1 MLRRTKKHQKKL
13 AKLVLAALLF
23 TGGGHGLMSPSVAE
37 AADPV
42 TVTVTGYSSSS
53 GFAPDPSTMKYYS
66 YDYGYYYA
74 YAPTDG
80 TVTVLNLAQ
89 GTAVGAW
96 SDPMHVAGHFGS
108 GTSGASGV
116 TVNMTGTDVVVS
128 NLYGGFAVGT
138 GSSSTDLGTASDNT
152 VNISAGKVSTR
163 VAGGYS
169 ITTAAAAQYYSYY
182 GGNAD
187 GNTVTISGD
196 AEVGKVAGGSSYYGG
211 ANNNKVFIKDDAV
224 TKSVSGGEAEYFY
237 GVNTDVSGNTVTISG
252 NAVVDGTVYGGNSN
266 AEPYYSETLDT
277 SANANGNTVTIS
289 DKVAVSGSVYGGYTY
304 GYYAKEANANG
315 NTVTISGDAAVGGG
329 VTGGLTYSMYYYDS
343 DSGSYVGGS
352 ANNNTVTI
360 SGKAVGES
368 VYGGKSSYGSA
379 DSNIVTISGETV
391 ISGKGE
397 YDYGYYVTVK
407 IYGGSSSSGNADGN
421 KVAVSENVSVGVDT
435 NRVYI
440 YGGSSSSGNADSN
453 IVTVSDAAAIGEKS
467 ADYGYVYLYGGYTQK
482 NGSADG
488 NKVTISD
495 DAVIGSNSSKGV
507 YVNIYGGYAYYGS
520 TSNNT
525 VTIGDDAVVGGN
537 NYAVVYGAYGY
548 GIANENRV
556 DISGNAVV
564 GEKAASVYGAYGYG
578 ASTGNTVT
586 ISGKASVGSEGSA
599 HIYGSYTSS
608 GAEGDVVNNN
618 TVTISGEAVVGYG
631 YVTGASSSNGTVS
644 NNTVTISEKAVVG
657 GASEERI
664 YGGSSS
670 SGTVSNNTVTIRD
683 EAAVSSESQIYIYG
697 GYTGY
702 GASADNN
709 TVTIRDKAAVT
720 GASRLDISGGYSSYG
735 SAGSNSVV
743 FSDDTAVTVSKNAE
757 SSAETQIRISGGYS
771 YSGSSADNNEIA
783 ASGNAVVGSGADRL
797 YIFGGFAQN
806 ATATAKENKVTF
818 SGKASVGSDASYVS
832 IYGGGG
838 TIVDTYYYYYY
849 SYTFSA
855 AAADN
860 NTVTISGSAAVGAN
874 ASYVS
879 IYGGQSYSNSSNENT
894 VTISDNAVVGS
905 SYAVVYGGYAGGNG
919 SAGTEASVN
928 ADKNTV
934 TISNNAVVGGD
945 YDANVIGGNSSKGSA
960 NDNTVTISDNAVVG
974 GGYGASIYGGESY
987 SSSANNNTVTIS
999 DSAVVG
1005 SEYAY
1010 IMGAYG
1016 SSTANDNTVTISGNA
1031 AVAAGSETHASSVS
1045 ILGAYA
1051 SAYGIEEGGA
1061 SNNAVTIRDDATVG
1075 SYAYSVS
1082 IYGAQSYYGIVSNNT
1097 VTISNNAVVATHSG
1111 TDSYYSMQIMGGQS
1125 YYGIAENNT
1134 VTISGGTVGDAD
1146 NYKNGRITGGSSY
1159 VEATGNTV
1167 TIEGDTT
1174 TVYAGAVVGG
1184 YSQYTENTS
1193 ANTTDNTVTINAKEV
1208 EVGLVYGGRTDKGNA
1223 SENTVTI
1230 TNGSVTGK
1238 VSSPGYYYGIAA
1250 VAGGYVV
1257 KNGDATSNTVELN
1270 GVTVSVPE
1278 NDGSGGSPV
1287 SLLSSSAA
1295 SPVSITLAVVGGYSG
1310 TGNATGNT
1318 VKLQD
1323 TIISGGVYGGAG
1335 DSPSDTGDSSTRDL
1349 VTGNTLVL
1357 GGINTVNG
1365 EVTNFETI
1373 KLTDTVAWS
1382 SGTTVLKADQ
1392 FTDNA
1397 DGTRASLD
1405 VTDAETNLATA
1416 TSGQMKLLAS
1426 DTENDFK
1433 TLSLIYSGSDSPVSL
1448 SETNLSKIL
1457 KTGEQTP
1464 ESQPTNGVTLTSAST
1479 QIVSLD
1485 ADNSFKNVLY
1495 KVESIPSKISLG
1507 EMTWGTGRDLDGLA
1521 FGENATIDA
1530 SQLSFGGT
1538 DNTPLKAN
1546 DSMTLVSG
1554 AAGISAIPAANI
1566 TQPGE
1571 GKGTVAVEFTDS
1583 NNITFNATA
1592 SGTVGTDG
1600 SDVKYTVSSVATDK
1614 VTLGSLTWG
1623 TTAEMPDSSWTAS
1636 AATQIDATNFAY
1648 TGTATTTTP
1657 WKKDTPVATILNIP
1671 GLTAESPVTT
1681 AVGKT
1686 VGVTYTNDAGVSF
1699 TATAKGHVGSTADA
1713 VNYVVDEVT
1722 LTEVDLSGWTNIE
1735 TAVPDTWTADDGT
1748 VSVATGAKGI
1758 FDNLDVA
1765 PNRSLPILTM
1775 ANTFGALSGDNVY
1788 GSNDF
1793 SDTKNG
1799 ITVEGKQDR
1808 GVQLANGNKSLVYAA
1823 GTKNANS
1830 IDIGAVTWQQEAF
1843 DATTGYDFT
1852 NVSEIGTDKF
1862 DVTYAKPEDV
1872 AVNDSMTVLKAN
1884 ETLTAI
1890 VNELKTS
1897 SYKNYEIAPGVLM
1910 DGSITGTMSRSGNDV
1925 VFTAT
1930 ANQADKLTFT
1940 DVEWK
1945 DSGALLT
1952 RPANV
1957 MFAGADVDTAKI
1969 NFHNIQELAANSRMT
1984 LVSDFGET
1992 VGTITGDTFTVGSGL
2007 QGEGAASLSGTDLVF
2022 TAKTGAESLTPTEAT
2037 HETVMAMEAGTA
2049 VVAAGREYVD
2059 SAVEGLGLVSNMAP
2073 DGTSTFASM
2082 GGGVGRYKTGSHVD
2096 THTWSAVVAVGSKR
2110 EHKKGSLEWGVF
2122 AEYGRG
2128 NYTLHDDN
2136 GGRGDGNTHY
2146 AGGGLLAKWTNKHD
2160 VYTEASFRMG
2170 RMSDSASN
2178 MLRDVLGNTYGYDV
2192 HANYFGGHV
2201 GLGKIYKVK
2210 GNKDLDVYGKFFYT
2224 RRNGVDFDAGGN
2236 HYSLDSVASKLLRI
2250 GARYG
2255 SNDRKWNWYGG
2266 LAYEYEFG
2274 GESKGT
2280 VDGLAIR
2287 SASIKGASVRG
2298 EIGVRLEATKTNPW
2312 KADISIYG
2320 YGGKHRGI
2328 GGTVSVAYMF

>member
-1 MLRRTKKHQKKL
+1 M
-13 AKLVLAALLF
+13 
-23 TGGGHGLMSPSVAE
+23 
-37 AADPV
+37 
-42 TVTVTGYSSSS
+42 
-53 GFAPDPSTMKYYS
+53 
-66 YDYGYYYA
+66 
-74 YAPTDG
+74 
-80 TVTVLNLAQ
+80 
-89 GTAVGAW
+89 
-96 SDPMHVAGHFGS
+96 
-108 GTSGASGV
+108 
-116 TVNMTGTDVVVS
+116 
-128 NLYGGFAVGT
+128 
-138 GSSSTDLGTASDNT
+138 
-152 VNISAGKVSTR
+152 
-163 VAGGYS
+163 
-169 ITTAAAAQYYSYY
+169 
-182 GGNAD
+182 
-187 GNTVTISGD
+187 
-196 AEVGKVAGGSSYYGG
+196 
-211 ANNNKVFIKDDAV
+211 
-224 TKSVSGGEAEYFY
+224 
-237 GVNTDVSGNTVTISG
+237 
-252 NAVVDGTVYGGNSN
+252 
-266 AEPYYSETLDT
+266 
-277 SANANGNTVTIS
+277 
-289 DKVAVSGSVYGGYTY
+289 
-304 GYYAKEANANG
+304 
-315 NTVTISGDAAVGGG
+315 
-329 VTGGLTYSMYYYDS
+329 
-343 DSGSYVGGS
+343 
-352 ANNNTVTI
+352 
-360 SGKAVGES
+360 
-368 VYGGKSSYGSA
+368 
-379 DSNIVTISGETV
+379 
-391 ISGKGE
+391 
-397 YDYGYYVTVK
+397 
-407 IYGGSSSSGNADGN
+407 
-421 KVAVSENVSVGVDT
+421 
-435 NRVYI
+435 
-440 YGGSSSSGNADSN
+440 
-453 IVTVSDAAAIGEKS
+453 
-467 ADYGYVYLYGGYTQK
+467 
-482 NGSADG
+482 
-488 NKVTISD
+488 
-495 DAVIGSNSSKGV
+495 
-507 YVNIYGGYAYYGS
+507 
-520 TSNNT
+520 
-525 VTIGDDAVVGGN
+525 
-537 NYAVVYGAYGY
+537 
-548 GIANENRV
+548 
-556 DISGNAVV
+556 
-564 GEKAASVYGAYGYG
+564 
-578 ASTGNTVT
+578 
-586 ISGKASVGSEGSA
+586 
-599 HIYGSYTSS
+599 
-608 GAEGDVVNNN
+608 
-618 TVTISGEAVVGYG
+618 
-631 YVTGASSSNGTVS
+631 
-644 NNTVTISEKAVVG
+644 
-657 GASEERI
+657 
-664 YGGSSS
+664 
-670 SGTVSNNTVTIRD
+670 
-683 EAAVSSESQIYIYG
+683 
-697 GYTGY
+697 
-702 GASADNN
+702 
-709 TVTIRDKAAVT
+709 
-720 GASRLDISGGYSSYG
+720 
-735 SAGSNSVV
+735 
-743 FSDDTAVTVSKNAE
+743 
-757 SSAETQIRISGGYS
+757 
-771 YSGSSADNNEIA
+771 
-783 ASGNAVVGSGADRL
+783 

-919 SAGTEASVN
+919 SAGTEASSN

-1016 SSTANDNTVTISGNA
+1016 SSTANDNAVTISGNA

-1051 SAYGIEEGGA
+1051 YAYGIEEGGA

-1223 SENTVTI
+1223 SDNMVTI

-1310 TGNATGNT
+1310 TGNAMGNT

-1382 SGTTVLKADQ
+1382 SGTTVLKAGQ

-1397 DGTRASLD
+1397 NGTRASLD

-1765 PNRSLPILTM
+1765 PNSSLPILTM

-1793 SDTKNG
+1793 SDTKNE
-1799 ITVEGKQDR
+1799 ITLAGKQDR

-1823 GTKNANS
+1823 GTKNTAS
-1830 IDIGAVTWQQEAF
+1830 VSFGAVEWQK
-1843 DATTGYDFT
+1843 DATLADAAAGYDFT

-1872 AVNDSMTVLKAN
+1872 AVNDSMTLLKAN

-1890 VNELKTS
+1890 VDELKTS

-1910 DGSITGTMSRSGNDV
+1910 DGSITGTMNRSGNDV

-1930 ANQADKLTFT
+1930 AKQSQQT
-1940 DVEWK
+1940 DLYQCGVEGQRRV
-1945 DSGALLT
+1945 DDPSGQHHLCRCGCRYGEDQLPQYT
-1952 RPANV
+1952 
-1957 MFAGADVDTAKI
+1957 GTGSQQQD
-1969 NFHNIQELAANSRMT
+1969 
-1984 LVSDFGET
+1984 DFG
-1992 VGTITGDTFTVGSGL
+1992 I
-2007 QGEGAASLSGTDLVF
+2007 
-2022 TAKTGAESLTPTEAT
+2022 
-2037 HETVMAMEAGTA
+2037 
-2049 VVAAGREYVD
+2049 R
-2059 SAVEGLGLVSNMAP
+2059 
-2073 DGTSTFASM
+2073 
-2082 GGGVGRYKTGSHVD
+2082 
-2096 THTWSAVVAVGSKR
+2096 
-2110 EHKKGSLEWGVF
+2110 
-2122 AEYGRG
+2122 
-2128 NYTLHDDN
+2128 
-2136 GGRGDGNTHY
+2136 
-2146 AGGGLLAKWTNKHD
+2146 
-2160 VYTEASFRMG
+2160 
-2170 RMSDSASN
+2170 
-2178 MLRDVLGNTYGYDV
+2178 LR
-2192 HANYFGGHV
+2192 
-2201 GLGKIYKVK
+2201 
-2210 GNKDLDVYGKFFYT
+2210 
-2224 RRNGVDFDAGGN
+2224 
-2236 HYSLDSVASKLLRI
+2236 
-2250 GARYG
+2250 
-2255 SNDRKWNWYGG
+2255 
-2266 LAYEYEFG
+2266 
-2274 GESKGT
+2274 
-2280 VDGLAIR
+2280 
-2287 SASIKGASVRG
+2287 
-2298 EIGVRLEATKTNPW
+2298 
-2312 KADISIYG
+2312 
-2320 YGGKHRGI
+2320 
-2328 GGTVSVAYMF
+2328 

>member
-1 MLRRTKKHQKKL
+1 MLRKAKKHQKKL
-13 AKLVLAALLF
+13 AKLVLAALLC
-23 TGGGHGLMSPSVAE
+23 TGGVYGLMSPSVAA
-37 AADPV
+37 AADP
-42 TVTVTGYSSSS
+42 VTVTGYSSSS

-89 GTAVGAW
+89 GIAEGAW

-211 ANNNKVFIKDDAV
+211 ANNNKVFIKEKAV

-252 NAVVDGTVYGGNSN
+252 NAVVNGTVYGGNSN

-289 DKVAVSGSVYGGYTY
+289 DKAAVSGSVYGGYTY

-315 NTVTISGDAAVGGG
+315 NKVTISGDAAVGGG

-360 SGKAVGES
+360 SGNSAVGYS
-368 VYGGKSSYGSA
+368 VYGGISGYGSA

-391 ISGKGE
+391 ISGKDE

-407 IYGGSSSSGNADGN
+407 IYGGSSSSGNADSN
-421 KVAVSENVSVGVDT
+421 IVTVSENVSVGVDT

-537 NYAVVYGAYGY
+537 NYAVIYGAYGY
-548 GIANENRV
+548 GTANENTV
-556 DISGNAVV
+556 TISGNAVV

-702 GASADNN
+702 GAGADNN

-743 FSDDTAVTVSKNAE
+743 FSDDTAVTVNKNAE

-783 ASGNAVVGSGADRL
+783 ASGNAVVGSGAGRL

-806 ATATAKENKVTF
+806 PDATAKENKVTF
-818 SGKASVGSDASYVS
+818 SGKAAVGSDASYVS

-838 TIVDTYYYYYY
+838 TIVDTYYYYY
-849 SYTFSA
+849 SYTYSA

-860 NTVTISGSAAVGAN
+860 NTVTISESAVVGAN

-879 IYGGQSYSNSSNENT
+879 IYGGQSYSSSANENT
-894 VTISDNAVVGS
+894 VTISDTVVVGS

-919 SAGTEASVN
+919 SAGPEASVN

-960 NDNTVTISDNAVVG
+960 NENTVTISDNAVVG
-974 GGYGASIYGGESY
+974 GGY
-987 SSSANNNTVTIS
+987 V
-999 DSAVVG
+999 
-1005 SEYAY
+1005 Y
-1010 IMGAYG
+1010 IQGAYG
-1016 SSTANDNTVTISGNA
+1016 ATTANDNTVTISDKA
-1031 AVAAGSETHASSVS
+1031 AVAAGSETQAAYVS
-1045 ILGAYA
+1045 IIGADA
-1051 SAYGIEEGGA
+1051 NAYGIEEGGA
-1061 SNNAVTIRDDATVG
+1061 SNNTVVISGDATVG
-1075 SYAYSVS
+1075 SYAYYAT
-1082 IYGAQSYYGIVSNNT
+1082 IYGAQSYYGNVSNNT
-1097 VTISNNAVVATHSG
+1097 VTISDNAVVATHSG
-1111 TDSYYSMQIMGGQS
+1111 TDSYYYMQIMGGQS

-1174 TVYAGAVVGG
+1174 KAYAGAVVGG
-1184 YSQYTENTS
+1184 YSQYTENTA

-1223 SENTVTI
+1223 SDNMVTI

-1335 DSPSDTGDSSTRDL
+1335 DSPSDSGNSSTRDL

-1382 SGTTVLKADQ
+1382 SGTTVLKAGQ

-1397 DGTRASLD
+1397 NGTRASLD

-1416 TSGQMKLLAS
+1416 TSGQIKLLAS

-1765 PNRSLPILTM
+1765 PNSSLPILTM

-1799 ITVEGKQDR
+1799 ITVAGKQDR

-1872 AVNDSMTVLKAN
+1872 AINDSMTLLKAN

-1890 VNELKTS
+1890 VDELKTS

-1910 DGSITGTMSRSGNDV
+1910 DGSITGTMNRSGNDV
-1925 VFTAT
+1925 VFTAK

-1945 DSGALLT
+1945 DSGALMT

-2007 QGEGAASLSGTDLVF
+2007 KGEGAASLSGTDLIF

-2110 EHKKGSLEWGVF
+2110 DHKKGNLEWGVF

-2274 GESKGT
+2274 GESKGS

>member
-1 MLRRTKKHQKKL
+1 MLRRAKKHQKKL
-13 AKLVLAALLF
+13 AKLVLAALLC
-23 TGGGHGLMSPSVAE
+23 TGGAYGLLHPSVAS
-37 AADPV
+37 AADP
-42 TVTVTGYSSSS
+42 VTVTGYSSSS

-80 TVTVLNLAQ
+80 TITVLNLAQ
-89 GTAVGAW
+89 GTAEGAW

-211 ANNNKVFIKDDAV
+211 ANNNKVFIKEKAV

-252 NAVVDGTVYGGNSN
+252 NAVVNGTVYGGNSN

-289 DKVAVSGSVYGGYTY
+289 DKAAVSGSVYGGYTY

-315 NTVTISGDAAVGGG
+315 NTVTISDKAVVGGSI
-329 VTGGLTYSMYYYDS
+329 TGGLTYSMYYYDS

-352 ANNNTVTI
+352 ANDNTVTI
-360 SGKAVGES
+360 SGNITVGDS
-368 VYGGKSSYGSA
+368 VYGGSSSYGSA
-379 DSNIVTISGETV
+379 DSNIVTISGKTV

-397 YDYGYYVTVK
+397 YDYGYYVTAK
-407 IYGGSSSSGNADGN
+407 IYGGSSSSGNADDN
-421 KVAVSENVSVGVDT
+421 KVAVSENVSVGVET

-440 YGGSSSSGNADSN
+440 YGGSSSSGNADGN

-548 GIANENRV
+548 GTANENRV

-631 YVTGASSSNGTVS
+631 YVIGANSSNGTVS

-735 SAGSNSVV
+735 SAASNSVV

-806 ATATAKENKVTF
+806 ATATAKKNKVTF

-838 TIVDTYYYYYY
+838 TIVDTYYYYY

-879 IYGGQSYSNSSNENT
+879 VFGGDSYSSSANNNT
-894 VTISDNAVVGS
+894 VTISDDAVVGS
-905 SYAVVYGGYAGGNG
+905 GYAVVYGGYAGGNG

-934 TISNNAVVGGD
+934 TISGNAVVGGA
-945 YDANVIGGNSSKGSA
+945 YSATIYGGSSNKGSA
-960 NDNTVTISDNAVVG
+960 NENMVTISDDVVVG
-974 GGYGASIYGGESY
+974 GA
-987 SSSANNNTVTIS
+987 
-999 DSAVVG
+999 
-1005 SEYAY
+1005 YAY
-1010 IMGAYG
+1010 IQGAYG
-1016 SSTANDNTVTISGNA
+1016 STTANDNTVTISGKA
-1031 AVAAGSETHASSVS
+1031 AVAA
-1045 ILGAYA
+1045 
-1051 SAYGIEEGGA
+1051 
-1061 SNNAVTIRDDATVG
+1061 DAKALG
-1075 SYAYSVS
+1075 SYAYVS
-1082 IYGAQSYYGIVSNNT
+1082 ITGADANAYGVDGGSASNNT
-1097 VTISNNAVVATHSG
+1097 VTISGDAVVGPDAYYMYIQG
-1111 TDSYYSMQIMGGQS
+1111 AISYYGVVSDNTVTISDNAAVASGSTDVNSYSYMTITGGTS
-1125 YYGIAENNT
+1125 YYGIAKDNT
-1134 VTISGGTVGDAD
+1134 VTISGKAALGNAD
-1146 NYKNGRITGGSSY
+1146 NYKYNRIVGGSSY
-1159 VEATGNTV
+1159 VEVSGNTV
-1167 TIEGDTT
+1167 EIKGDAK
-1174 TVYAGAVVGG
+1174 VYAGAVVGG
-1184 YSQYTENTS
+1184 YVASSYEAA
-1193 ANTTDNTVTINAKEV
+1193 ANTTDNNVTIRTEGA
-1208 EVGLVYGGRTDKGNA
+1208 EVGLVYGGRTARGNA
-1223 SENTVTI
+1223 SNNTVTM
-1230 TNGSVTGK
+1230 TAGSVTGK
-1238 VSSPGYYYGIAA
+1238 VDYPGVYYGIAA

-1278 NDGSGGSPV
+1278 NGGSGGSPT
-1287 SLLSSSAA
+1287 SLLSSSASSA
-1295 SPVSITLAVVGGYSG
+1295 VPITLAVVGGYSG
-1310 TGNATGNT
+1310 TGNATDNT

-1323 TIISGGVYGGAG
+1323 ATIIGGVYGGAG
-1335 DSPSDTGDSSTRDL
+1335 DSPSDTSDSSARDL

-1357 GGINTVNG
+1357 GGVNTVDG

-1373 KLTDTVAWS
+1373 KLANAVEWS
-1382 SGTTVLKADQ
+1382 SGATVLKADQ

-1397 DGTRASLD
+1397 NDTRASLD
-1405 VTDAETNLATA
+1405 VIDAQEKLADA

-1433 TLSLIYSGSDSPVSL
+1433 TLSLVYSNGTEAL
-1448 SETNLSKIL
+1448 TEALNETNPYKVL
-1457 KTGEQTP
+1457 KTGEETTETDP
-1464 ESQPTNGVTLTSAST
+1464 VNGVTLSYAST
-1479 QIVSLD
+1479 QLVSLD
-1485 ADNSFKNVLY
+1485 KDNNYKNVLY
-1495 KVESIPSKISLG
+1495 KIENLASTITLG
-1507 EMTWGTGRDLDGLA
+1507 DMAWGMGRDLDGGYT
-1521 FGENATIDA
+1521 FVNTATVDA
-1530 SQLSFGGT
+1530 SNLSFSGAAAT
-1538 DNTPLKAN
+1538 LLKK
-1546 DSMTLVSG
+1546 DDVMTLVSG
-1554 AAGISAIPAANI
+1554 ATGISSIPAANI
-1566 TQPGE
+1566 MQPGE
-1571 GKGTVAVEFTDS
+1571 GKGMVAVEYTDS

-1592 SGTVGTDG
+1592 SGTVGIKNT
-1600 SDVKYTVSSVATDK
+1600 DVKYTVSSVATDK
-1614 VTLGSLTWG
+1614 VTLDSLAWG
-1623 TTAEMPDSSWTAS
+1623 TTADLPDSSWTAS
-1636 AATQIDATNFAY
+1636 GSTEIDATNFAY
-1648 TGTATTTTP
+1648 TGEAELTTP
-1657 WKKDTPVATILNIP
+1657 WTPGENVATILNAP
-1671 GLTAESPVTT
+1671 GLTTASPVTDGT
-1681 AVGKT
+1681 AEGKK
-1686 VGVTYTNDAGVSF
+1686 VDIHYTGDKGISF
-1699 TATAKGHVGSTADA
+1699 TATANGHVASTTDA
-1713 VNYVVDEVT
+1713 VNYVVDSMTMKHVDIGSVSWQKDAT
-1722 LTEVDLSGWTNIE
+1722 LF
-1735 TAVPDTWTADDGT
+1735 DGST
-1748 VSVATGAKGI
+1748 GYDYSVAT
-1758 FDNLDVA
+1758 
-1765 PNRSLPILTM
+1765 
-1775 ANTFGALSGDNVY
+1775 
-1788 GSNDF
+1788 
-1793 SDTKNG
+1793 
-1799 ITVEGKQDR
+1799 
-1808 GVQLANGNKSLVYAA
+1808 
-1823 GTKNANS
+1823 
-1830 IDIGAVTWQQEAF
+1830 
-1843 DATTGYDFT
+1843 
-1852 NVSEIGTDKF
+1852 IGTDSF
-1862 DVTYAKPEDV
+1862 AITYAAPETV
-1872 AVNDSMTVLKAN
+1872 AAGESMTLLKAN
-1884 ETLTAI
+1884 ETLADMAEEVKKEHAYQYNPVSGVQVDAT
-1890 VNELKTS
+1890 
-1897 SYKNYEIAPGVLM
+1897 IAGNLAVK
-1910 DGSITGTMSRSGNDV
+1910 DGIITYTPAENRAS
-1925 VFTAT
+1925 
-1930 ANQADKLTFT
+1930 KLTFG

-1945 DSGALLT
+1945 DSGALMT
-1952 RPANV
+1952 RPSNII
-1957 MFAGADVDTAKI
+1957 FAGAAVDTTKI
-1969 NFHNIQELAANSRMT
+1969 KFTNVLYLDADQQMT
-1984 LVSDFGET
+1984 LVSDFGDS
-1992 VGTITGDTFTVGSGL
+1992 VGAITGDKYMVGTAFE
-2007 QGEGAASLSGTDLVF
+2007 GEGAASLQGSDLIF
-2022 TAKTGAESLTPTEAT
+2022 RTKTSAGVSEQTHKAVMGVEAT
-2037 HETVMAMEAGTA
+2037 MALMAS
-2049 VVAAGREYVD
+2049 GREHEDKVM
-2059 SAVEGLGLVSNMAP
+2059 EGLGNDANAGK
-2073 DGTSTFASM
+2073 DGAYVAASL
-2082 GGGVGRYKTGSHVD
+2082 GGGSSRYETGSHVS
-2096 THTWSAVVAVGSKR
+2096 TRNWNAAVGVGA
-2110 EHKKGSLEWGVF
+2110 KKETEKGTLQYGIF
-2122 AEYGRG
+2122 GEYGKAS
-2128 NYTLHDDN
+2128 YTLHSDAGKSD
-2136 GGRGDGNTHY
+2136 GDAHY
-2146 AGGGLLAKWTNKHD
+2146 AGGGILAKWTNKHD
-2160 VYTEASFRMG
+2160 VYAEASFRLG
-2170 RMSDSASN
+2170 RVSDNAN
-2178 MLRDVLGNTYGYDV
+2178 DLLRDGAGNAYGYDID
-2192 HANYFGGHV
+2192 ANYFGAHV
-2201 GLGKIYKVK
+2201 GVGKVFNYKGGK
-2210 GNKDLDVYGKFFYT
+2210 SLDVYGKFFYT
-2224 RRNGVDFDAGGN
+2224 RRDGAEFDAVQ
-2236 HYSLDSVASKLLRI
+2236 HYKLDSVSSSVLRI

-2255 SNDRKWNWYGG
+2255 SNDKKWNWYGG
-2266 LAYEYEFG
+2266 LAYEYEFD
-2274 GESKGT
+2274 GEAKGT
-2280 VDGLAIR
+2280 VNGTAIR
-2287 SASIKGASVRG
+2287 AASIKGSSVRG
-2298 EIGVRLEATKTNPW
+2298 EIGMRMDATKTNPW
-2312 KADISIYG
+2312 QTDISIYG
-2320 YGGKHRGI
+2320 YGGKHRGF
-2328 GGTVSVAYMF
+2328 GGNVSVAYTF

>member
-2110 EHKKGSLEWGVF
+2110 DHKKGNLEWGVF

-2146 AGGGLLAKWTNKHD
+2146 AGGGLLTKWTNKHD

>member
-42 TVTVTGYSSSS
+42 TVTGYASGNFVPDSSSMRS
-53 GFAPDPSTMKYYS
+53 YY
-66 YDYGYYYA
+66 YDYYYYYA
-74 YAPTDG
+74 PADG
-80 TVTVLNLAQ
+80 TVTDLNLAQ
-89 GTAVGAW
+89 GTAQGAW
-96 SDPMHVAGHFGS
+96 SDPGRVAGRYGS

-211 ANNNKVFIKDDAV
+211 ANNNKVFIKEKAV

-252 NAVVDGTVYGGNSN
+252 NAVVNGTVYGGNSN

-289 DKVAVSGSVYGGYTY
+289 DKAAVSGSVYGGYTY

-360 SGKAVGES
+360 SGNNTVGDS
-368 VYGGKSSYGSA
+368 VYGGKSGYGSA
-379 DSNIVTISGETV
+379 DSNKVIISGETV

-397 YDYGYYVTVK
+397 YDYGYYVTAK

-440 YGGSSSSGNADSN
+440 YGGSSSSGNADRN
-453 IVTVSDAAAIGEKS
+453 EVTISDAAAIGEKS

-488 NKVTISD
+488 NKVTISN

-537 NYAVVYGAYGY
+537 NYAVIYGAYGY
-548 GIANENRV
+548 GTANENTV
-556 DISGNAVV
+556 TISGNAVV

-1051 SAYGIEEGGA
+1051 YAYGIEEGGA

-1208 EVGLVYGGRTDKGNA
+1208 AVGLVYGGRTDKGNA
-1223 SENTVTI
+1223 SKNKVTI

-1310 TGNATGNT
+1310 TGNAMGNT

-1382 SGTTVLKADQ
+1382 SGTTVLKAGQ

-1397 DGTRASLD
+1397 NGTRASLD

-1648 TGTATTTTP
+1648 TGTATTRTP

-1765 PNRSLPILTM
+1765 PNSSLPILTM

-1799 ITVEGKQDR
+1799 ITVAGKQDR

-1872 AVNDSMTVLKAN
+1872 AINDSMTLLKAN

-1890 VNELKTS
+1890 VDELKTS

-1910 DGSITGTMSRSGNDV
+1910 DGSITGTMNRSGNDV

-1945 DSGALLT
+1945 DSGALMT

-2049 VVAAGREYVD
+2049 VVAAGCEYVD

-2110 EHKKGSLEWGVF
+2110 DHKKGNLEWGVF

-2201 GLGKIYKVK
+2201 GFGKIYKVQK
-2210 GNKDLDVYGKFFYT
+2210 TKDLDVYGKFFYT

-2274 GESKGT
+2274 GESKGS